1 MADTQ
6 ASSEQLEASI
16 PAATTAIPMRALLEA
31 GAHFGHQTKRW
42 NPKMKP
48 YIFGARNGIYIID
61 LQKTVRLA
69 KDAARF
75 AADVAAKGGSVLFVG
90 TKKQAQDVVRE
101 EAERAGQFFVINRW
115 LGGTLTNFK
124 TIKTGIDRL
133 KSIEKMAADGTY
145 DRLPKKE
152 IAKLE
157 DEREKL
163 ERNLGG
169 IKDLPR
175 LPGAIFVIDPKKE
188 HIAIHEATRLGIP
201 VIGLVDTNCDP
212 TGVDYVI
219 PANDDAI
226 RSIRLFTAK
235 IADACIEGKARYDA
249 RSDKSE
255 DRGDEGERR
264 EARGERGDRR
274 GGRGERGERRGGGR
288 SEGRSAG
295 VQIDHKP
302 SLEGAA
308 GEGGETA

>member
-1 MADTQ
+1 MAETQ
-6 ASSEQLEASI
+6 TETAQ
-16 PAATTAIPMRALLEA
+16 PTVAAPISMKALLEA

-69 KDAARF
+69 RDAAKF
-75 AADVAAKGGSVLFVG
+75 AGEVCAKGGSVLFVG

-101 EAERAGQFFVINRW
+101 EAQRAGQFFVINRW

-124 TIKTGIDRL
+124 TIKAGIDRL
-133 KSIEKMAADGTY
+133 KSLEKMATDGTY
-145 DRLPKKE
+145 ERLPKKE

-157 DEREKL
+157 DEKEKL

-169 IKDLPR
+169 IKDLAR
-175 LPGAIFVIDPKKE
+175 LPGAVFVIDPKKE

-212 TGVDYVI
+212 SGIDFVI

-226 RSIRLFTAK
+226 RSIRLFTSK
-235 IADACIEGKARYDA
+235 IADACIEGKARHDA
-249 RSDKSE
+249 RGATEEHE
-255 DRGDEGERR
+255 DRDQASERR
-264 EARGERGDRR
+264 EG
-274 GGRGERGERRGGGR
+274 RGERRGRGERARSRPTEGGR
-288 SEGRSAG
+288 NAN
-295 VQIDHKP
+295 VQIDHKV
-302 SLEGAA
+302 SLEAPAPQAEEGAEA
-308 GEGGETA
+308 PAE